1 MIAPA
6 EFVIKVLL
14 VYAGWKSF
22 YYAATHYAVLAPFW
36 KSLSDFMASVSI
48 QIASVFLNLAGE
60 SNTFNKRNLIID
72 GTPGIFVADHC
83 IGLAPMVVFTFL
95 VLFFT
100 GKVQNKLW
108 FIPLGNFLILLINS
122 LRVAGLAYTAAHYSA
137 GFFEINHSLI
147 YVVLTYGMIF
157 LLVGWWM
164 NRFYRD

>member
-14 VYAGWKSF
+14 VYAGWKLFHYS
-22 YYAATHYAVLAPFW
+22 ATHFSFLMPFW
-36 KSLSDFMASVSI
+36 KSISDSMASVSI
-48 QIASVFLNLAGE
+48 RIASALLTLAGE
-60 SNTFNKRNLIID
+60 PNTFNKRNLIIE

-83 IGLAPMVVFTFL
+83 IGLAPMVVFSFL
-95 VLFFT
+95 ILFFT
-100 GKVQNKLW
+100 GSAKAKLW
-108 FIPLGNFLILLINS
+108 FIPLGNILILLINT
-122 LRVAGLAYTAAHYSA
+122 LRVAGLAYTAAHYSE

-157 LLVGWWM
+157 LLVSWWM